1 MYFFILKLHFMKR
14 SFLLFVLAVLTLGG
28 SRALAQFD
36 VATITEDED
45 TSGTCLDLVPV
56 FPAHAN
62 AYAYGSLDIQG
73 VLSDLY
79 VYTWDCGSNSNPNY
93 GFAVRSYKTGVPV
106 HSGTFY
112 IAEDYRSFTGEGI
125 NNSKQSPA
133 VGG

>member
-36 VATITEDED
+36 VGLIVEDED
-45 TSGTCLDLVPV
+45 ASGTCLDLVPV

-62 AYAYGSLDIQG
+62 AYGSLDIQG